1 MKKQQKDIPRR
12 HFLRSALGSSLCSS
26 AFLNACAKI
35 EEPQS
40 WKMTL
45 STSSVQYRTE
55 SLEEALR
62 RIGKMGFE
70 GIDIWSH
77 FEWGGPLCKHLE
89 EGLEAGMDQF
99 TAFLKENH
107 LRLTTATCYR
117 IPADQFAV
125 QLGKLGGCVVVRGST
140 NEFGSG
146 AELSAAEL
154 QSSMKKF
161 MESIRPQAD
170 TLAANQ
176 CVLAIENHAG
186 GALLNTPDSFKCF
199 LDLNDH
205 PHVGIALAPYHIQ
218 RIQESVPDLIRLI
231 GSRLKFFYAWQLEGG
246 RKQLPGIG
254 PVDFT
259 PWLKALSEMNYQG
272 PVNPFM
278 HGEATPDQMDSDL
291 GESRE
296 YLLSTYRKV
305 ISPPA
310 Q

>member
-107 LRLTTATCYR
+107 LRLTRPPVTGYR
-117 IPADQFAV
+117 QINLPCNWENW
-125 QLGKLGGCVVVRGST
+125 GGVLS
-140 NEFGSG
+140 SG
-146 AELSAAEL
+146 AAP
-154 QSSMKKF
+154 MN
-161 MESIRPQAD
+161 
-170 TLAANQ
+170 LAAVPNS
-176 CVLAIENHAG
+176 
-186 GALLNTPDSFKCF
+186 ALRNC
-199 LDLNDH
+199 
-205 PHVGIALAPYHIQ
+205 
-218 RIQESVPDLIRLI
+218 
-231 GSRLKFFYAWQLEGG
+231 
-246 RKQLPGIG
+246 
-254 PVDFT
+254 
-259 PWLKALSEMNYQG
+259 
-272 PVNPFM
+272 
-278 HGEATPDQMDSDL
+278 
-291 GESRE
+291 
-296 YLLSTYRKV
+296 KV
-305 ISPPA
+305 R
-310 Q
+310 